1 MNGEPRNETFQ
12 VRMAA
17 NSDSGGKDV
26 SRLAN
31 AATSSVLKVHS
42 RTGSFMA
49 IDVQDFE
56 IDARRFSALV
66 P

>member
-1 MNGEPRNETFQ
+1 
-12 VRMAA
+12 MAA
-17 NSDSGGKDV
+17 NSDSGGKEV
-26 SRLAN
+26 SRFAN
-31 AATSSVLKVHS
+31 TPTRSVLKVHS